1 MKPETLTTLP
11 TRNPRTGECDYAMPV
26 VAPAEVQAAVA
37 QLRTAQAGWRAAGV
51 DARVAVMRRWAVALA
66 DRRDELVAALVA
78 DTGRHAEAVLEF
90 DATLGAL
97 QRWCGQA
104 PALLVDEPARQ
115 ATIPCVRIEQV
126 RWPHPVVGVIS
137 PWNWPLLLSLIDAV
151 PALLV
156 GCAVL
161 VKPSEVTPRFV
172 EPLRA
177 SLAAVPELA
186 AVLAYVTGGAAT
198 GEALVRSVDAVCFTG
213 SVKTGR
219 RVGLAAME
227 AFIPSF
233 LELGGKDA
241 ALVLADA
248 DLARAAR
255 SLAWGGMVG
264 AGQSCMSIERVF
276 VDAAVAGPFTELL
289 VQQVGALRH
298 NWPDIHQ
305 GQIGPIIAAAQVDIV
320 RRHLAQA
327 QAAGARA
334 LTGGHVVQYE
344 TDGGW
349 WCEPTVL
356 VDVTP
361 EMAVVAEETFSA
373 VLPVL
378 RFDGIE
384 DGIFQANSGDFGLSA
399 AVFSAD
405 LDTARAVARR
415 LQAGAIS
422 INDSSLTALVHD
434 GAKQSFKLSGLGG
447 SRMGPGSLA
456 RFYRQQAL
464 LINEAPA
471 SPWWF

>member
-1 MKPETLTTLP
+1 MNHQTLP

-26 VAPAEVQAAVA
+26 VAPAEVQAVVA

-51 DARVAVMRRWAVALA
+51 DARVAVLRRWAAALA
-66 DRRDELVAALVA
+66 DRRDELIAALVA

-97 QRWCGQA
+97 QRWCSQA
-104 PALLVDEPARQ
+104 PALLLDEPARQ
-115 ATIPCVRIEQV
+115 ATIPFVRIEQV

-137 PWNWPLLLSLIDAV
+137 PWNWPMLLSLIDAV

-186 AVLAYVTGGAAT
+186 AVLAYVTGGPAT

-334 LTGGHVVQYE
+334 LTGGHVVQHG
-344 TDGGW
+344 GGW

-361 EMAVVAEETFSA
+361 DMAVVVEETFSA

-378 RFDGIE
+378 RFNGIE
-384 DGIFQANSGDFGLSA
+384 DGIAQANRGDFGLSA

-464 LINEAPA
+464 LINEAAA